1 MRYFMPPALPES
13 IPDTHTDS
21 SCLSAI
27 LSGSQNLLRN
37 TLLLLAAALSP
48 EILHAQNKLSLDTA
62 RSEVHFTLT
71 DTLHV
76 VRGTFHIQQ
85 GDITFDPATGHAT
98 GSILVDALSG
108 QSGNSIRD
116 HRMAKDEL
124 KVPDYKTIAFAP
136 TRFTGTFNPTGDSTL
151 QVHGI
156 FTLIGTPHE
165 IDVPMQVQV
174 NGEQIHAVGS
184 FVVPY
189 VQWGL
194 KDPSTFM
201 IKVEKEVHVDLD
213 LTGTLR
219 H

>member
-1 MRYFMPPALPES
+1 MLPS
-13 IPDTHTDS
+13 RSRAIS
-21 SCLSAI
+21 RSAI
-27 LSGSQNLLRN
+27 LTTSRNLLRN
-37 TLLLLAAALSP
+37 ALLLIAAPA
-48 EILHAQNKLSLDTA
+48 ILHAQDKSQPKDPHQLSLDTN

-71 DTLHV
+71 DTLHSV
-76 VRGTFHIQQ
+76 HGTFRIQQ
-85 GDITFDPATGHAT
+85 GEVTFDPATGKAN

-108 QSGNSIRD
+108 QSGNTIRD
-116 HRMAKDEL
+116 RRMAKDHL
-124 KVPDYKTIAFAP
+124 KATEFKTVGFAP
-136 TRFTGTFNPTGDSTL
+136 TRITGTLNPTGDSTL

-165 IDVPMQVQV
+165 IDVPMMVQV
-174 NGEQIHAVGS
+174 NGQQIHAVGS
-184 FVVPY
+184 FTVPY

-201 IKVEKEVHVDLD
+201 IKVNKEVHVDLD